1 MCLRAN
7 LRRFGAV
14 VSAVFL
20 LILTAGP
27 IDCVEPAGNLFAD
40 GRLETMSGHFTGTVV
55 TFFVEREVVESWL
68 PGGLQLSEECP
79 FEKHPVIFLFGT
91 QRDIAHEGI
100 VTFKPRYARNGRY
113 FHEAFVAIPYL
124 ELTRGSYGR
133 PVLHFVRV
141 YLDHPKPA
149 SQGARRSGW
158 PKILAGIHAGGEIYE
173 IRRRPYGTIFQ
184 AETDHGN
191 ARPVDPENASL
202 EQLEAMLS
210 QPLVLKHE
218 GCFKPHRFNFHF
230 NGAGIRAV
238 STHVEIAEGFM
249 PGLEPIQRDFA
260 GIDEAEFGAFTLNCR
275 YTNTSR
281 N

>member
-14 VSAVFL
+14 ASAVFF
-20 LILTAGP
+20 LTLTVGLTDRA
-27 IDCVEPAGNLFAD
+27 EPAGNSSAG
-40 GRLETMSGHFTGTVV
+40 GRLETMSGHFTATVV

-68 PGGLQLSEECP
+68 PGGLQLSGECP
-79 FEKHPVIFLFGT
+79 FERHPVIFLFGT

-124 ELTRGSYGR
+124 ELTRGSYGG
-133 PVLHFVRV
+133 PALHFVRV

-149 SQGARRSGW
+149 SQGTRRSGW
-158 PKILAGIHAGGEIYE
+158 PKILTAIHAVGQSYE
-173 IRRRPYGTIFQ
+173 ICRGPWGTIFR
-184 AETDHGN
+184 AETDRDD

-218 GCFKPHRFNFHF
+218 GCFELHRFNFHF
-230 NGAGIRAV
+230 NCARIRAV
-238 STHVEIAEGFM
+238 SSHVEIGEGFM
-249 PGLEPIQRDFA
+249 PGLGPIRRDFA
-260 GIDEAEFGAFTLNCR
+260 GIDEADFGAFTLNCR
-275 YTNTSR
+275 YTHTSR